1 MVAYVMCEK
10 TAVAVPFYRQEDF
23 WRQLGAPIARET
35 AANWCI
41 QCTFRYFLP
50 VYGRLHIYLVKRD
63 LLHADE
69 TFCQVLRELGK
80 DASSHSYMWI
90 YTTGNDD
97 LPPII
102 LYDYQPGRQ
111 GEYARGFLDGFS
123 GYLHCDGY
131 TGYNSVENV
140 ILVCCLAHCRRKF
153 FEAIPQQRRRKMKLL
168 DVDSPEKIPEDE
180 ADPERARNTQ
190 KLPAEIGLAY
200 CNKLFYIERTLKGLD
215 PEERKAKRLE
225 REVPVWD
232 SFWEWL
238 GTVNPVGGSKLEKA
252 VKYAFNHRERL
263 TNYLLDGRCEISNN
277 KAERCAKAYGIGRK
291 NFLFHTSVDGAKSSA
306 ILYSLIETAKAN
318 GLNVFQYLY
327 TLLFVYA
334 CPRGG

>member
-1 MVAYVMCEK
+1 
-10 TAVAVPFYRQEDF
+10 
-23 WRQLGAPIARET
+23 
-35 AANWCI
+35 
-41 QCTFRYFLP
+41 
-50 VYGRLHIYLVKRD
+50 
-63 LLHADE
+63 
-69 TFCQVLRELGK
+69 
-80 DASSHSYMWI
+80 MWI

-102 LYDYQPGRQ
+102 LYDYQPGRGQ
-111 GEYARGFLDGFS
+111 EYPNSFLSGFK
-123 GYLHCDGY
+123 GYLQTDGY
-131 TGYNSVENV
+131 AGYHGLENV
-140 ILVCCLAHCRRKF
+140 IHMGCWAHARRKF
-153 FEAIPQQRRRKMKLL
+153 VEAQQSMPKGQRS
-168 DVDSPEKIPEDE
+168 VTEDE